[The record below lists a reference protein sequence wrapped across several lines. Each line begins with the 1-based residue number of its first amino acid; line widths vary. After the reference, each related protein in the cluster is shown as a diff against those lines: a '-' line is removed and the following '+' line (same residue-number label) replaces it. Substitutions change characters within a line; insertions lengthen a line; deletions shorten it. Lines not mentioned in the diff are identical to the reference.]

1 MDANV
6 IATTWRL
13 IIVCLTVL
21 FCWLAYWEYRKKRLQ
36 FEERRT
42 AIENG
47 MEPPPLPPPA
57 LGGWPGVKQQELQL
71 KYAERRLRIEKG
83 LDVPVDVESKP
94 WTRRDYLRHGLVGA
108 SVGVGLALAYAG
120 LALVNVEGSAEAQ
133 AWAIGLAPLVFLYG
147 VANLI
152 YQRYVPETPLAS
164 DRAVERTN
172 T

>member
-1 MDANV
+1 MDAHT

-57 LGGWPGVKQQELQL
+57 LGGWPGVKQHELQL
-71 KYAERRLRIEKG
+71 KYAERRLRLEKG
-83 LDVPVDVESKP
+83 LDVPLEAESKS
-94 WTRRDYLRHGLVGA
+94 WTRDDHFRHGLVAVFLGI
-108 SVGVGLALAYAG
+108 GLALTYAG
-120 LALVNVEGSAEAQ
+120 LALVDVSGSADAR

-147 VANLI
+147 MANLI
-152 YQRYVPETPLAS
+152 HQRYAP
-164 DRAVERTN
+164 RAQRQESGRQ
-172 T
+172 